1 MKKYIKPQIEVFEF
15 ETEDAILSASQL
27 NGSVTDDHKGSDW
40 NDGNIEVLSN
50 KKSGWTSDNWESAW

>member
-15 ETEDAILSASQL
+15 EAEDAIMSVSQIG
-27 NGSVTDDHKGSDW
+27 GSVTDDHQGSDW
-40 NDGNIEVLSN
+40 TNGNIEALSN